1 MGSRNV
7 PSCFMLQKPGQTWAH
22 MQAVLFD
29 AQIFLHLCKRAHV
42 MWAPTTSNLKAST
55 LSNVGRLRQVSD
67 TIFLCKLN
75 LLHVYDYRLAR
86 DNCPTMI
93 HSGQHL
99 RVLTESL
106 YLSKYLPFSTVQ
118 TVVLFVRM
126 FVRQVGEHI
135 SWRSCCQDT
144 FVLYSAVLTDSN
156 TIISFL
162 DCINKDLFQ
171 CLSLSFFSWARH
183 CTLTVPLSPP
193 RRINGYWQIQCWGKP
208 FDIYS

>member
-1 MGSRNV
+1 MISELVSRSSSPRSSPGRGVVFSLCKTINSLSSSLHTGV
-7 PSCFMLQKPGQTWAH
+7 KISTGWVILRWPGIPSQWGVEMFPVASCYRNRDKPWAH
-22 MQAVLFD
+22 MQTVLFD
-29 AQIFLHLCKRAHV
+29 AQIFLHLCKRTHV

-106 YLSKYLPFSTVQ
+106 YLSKYLLFSTVQ
-118 TVVLFVRM
+118 TVVLFVHI
-126 FVRQVGEHI
+126 FVR
-135 SWRSCCQDT
+135 
-144 FVLYSAVLTDSN
+144 
-156 TIISFL
+156 
-162 DCINKDLFQ
+162 
-171 CLSLSFFSWARH
+171 
-183 CTLTVPLSPP
+183 
-193 RRINGYWQIQCWGKP
+193 
-208 FDIYS
+208 